1 MNLAPIILFVYNR
14 PIHTLQTLISL
25 QQNHL
30 SNQSL
35 LYIFADAPKENASE
49 DDLRAIAEVKKIIWT
64 QQWCQEI
71 RLIERKQNFGL
82 AKNIIEGVSQ
92 VVQQYGKVI
101 VLEDDIVTSSGFLT
115 YMNQALELYEQ
126 EEEVMHISGHFPS
139 VDIGYTTEDTFF
151 YKKTSCWGWGTWATA
166 WAKLNTDARYLLDK
180 INAAGR
186 VAEFNIEDSYNFI
199 EHLEANIAGRINTWA
214 IKWQSSVF
222 LENGLCLYPK
232 QSLTRN
238 IGFDNTGEHCVYSE
252 EHLTQKIAEVI
263 MVEKIDLRE
272 SSKIRKQIARFN
284 HKQAQADS
292 LLKRIKNKIN
302 KYIKHSSK

>member
-1 MNLAPIILFVYNR
+1 MNLAPIILFVYKR
-14 PIHTLQTLISL
+14 PKHTLQTLESL
-25 QQNHL
+25 RRNKL
-30 SNQSL
+30 SSQSL
-35 LYIFADAPKENASE
+35 LYIFADAPKENATE
-49 DDLRAIAEVKKIIWT
+49 DELRAIGEVKKVIWE

-71 RLIERKQNFGL
+71 RLIERRQNFGL

-101 VLEDDIVTSSGFLT
+101 VLEDDIVTSPGFLT

-126 EEEVMHISGHFPS
+126 EDEVMHVSGHFPP
-139 VDIGYTTEDTFF
+139 VDISDMTEDTFF

-166 WAKLNTDARYLLDK
+166 WNKLNTDAQDLLNQVN
-180 INAAGR
+180 ISGR
-186 VAEFNIEDSYNFI
+186 LSEFNIEDSYNFI

-252 EHLTQKIAEVI
+252 EHLTQKMADFIS
-263 MVEKIDLRE
+263 VEKIELQE
-272 SSKIRKQIARFN
+272 SAEVRKRIILFN
-284 HKQAQADS
+284 HKQAQPDS
-292 LLKRIKNKIN
+292 LIKRIKDKISRVY
-302 KYIKHSSK
+302 KV